1 MVINRSNVMRIQFYH
16 QFYAG
21 PEAPGPAQ
29 PRRLTRLLADRGHQV
44 DVIAC
49 DFNVYNEQD
58 ELAED
63 YRIASGGSVTVHR
76 LHAPRGLRSSL
87 QNRLKTY
94 VSFAWSAY
102 WYGCRLAVPDVIL
115 ASIQP
120 MFVGYSALRL
130 ARRWKKPFLLEV
142 RDLWPDALVVKGAI
156 APWQAVPIQALA
168 GTLYFGAERIV
179 SLTPGIKVE
188 LLKKGIDQKRL
199 DLFPNGFDEDAFRLE
214 PGTRELVRERYGW
227 GEKFVAIYTGIHAEV
242 TAVEVIVQAAS
253 LLRQRP
259 DIRFD
264 LFGSG
269 QSKAGAMAMAGQLGL
284 ENIHFH
290 DPVPKSMIPSILTGA
305 DAGIMTLFESPLI
318 HIYFENKFI
327 DYMGAH
333 KPILAAMGG
342 IQAELITR
350 FGAGTVVPAFD
361 HEGLAK
367 AVVDAAADPE
377 KCREMGEAGYR
388 FISKNIVQREILV
401 RYADLLEAMAKGEA
415 DHVPTWDP
423 FT

>member
-1 MVINRSNVMRIQFYH
+1 MRVQFYH

-29 PRRLTRLLADRGHQV
+29 PRKLTRLLAARGHHV

-49 DFNVYNEQD
+49 DFNAYNEQD
-58 ELAED
+58 ELPED
-63 YRIASGGSVTVHR
+63 YRSASGGRVTVHR
-76 LHAPRGLRSSL
+76 LPAPRALRSSL

-94 VSFAWSAY
+94 LCFAWSAY
-102 WYGCRLAVPDVIL
+102 WYGGRLPQPDLVL

-130 ARRWKKPFLLEV
+130 ARRWHKPFLLEV

-156 APWQAVPIQALA
+156 APWQAVPIQAIA
-168 GTLYFGAERIV
+168 HTLYFGAQRIV

-188 LLKKGIDQKRL
+188 LLKKGIERNRL
-199 DLFPNGFDEDAFRLE
+199 DLFPNGFDVDAFKLE
-214 PGTRELVRERYGW
+214 QKTRDQVRERYGW

-242 TAVEVIVQAAS
+242 TAIEVIVRAAS
-253 LLRQRP
+253 LLRDRP

-269 QSKAGAMAMAGQLGL
+269 QSKAGAIVLAKQLGL

-342 IQAELITR
+342 VQADLITR
-350 FGAGTVVPAFD
+350 FGAGKVVPAFD
-361 HEGLAK
+361 HDGLAK
-367 AVVDAAADPE
+367 AVVDAADHPE
-377 KCREMGEAGYR
+377 RCREMGEAGYR
-388 FISKNIVQREILV
+388 FISKNIVQREILE
-401 RYADLLEAMAKGEA
+401 RYAEVLEAMAKGES
-415 DHVPTWDP
+415 DRVPTWDP
-423 FT
+423 FS

>member
-1 MVINRSNVMRIQFYH
+1 MRVQLYH

-21 PEAPGPAQ
+21 AEAPGPAQ
-29 PRRLTRLLADRGHQV
+29 PRKLTRLLADRGHEV

-58 ELAED
+58 ELSED
-63 YRIASGGSVTVHR
+63 YRSVSGGRVTVHR
-76 LHAPRGLRSSL
+76 LPAPRGLRSSL

-94 VSFAWSAY
+94 LSFAWSAY
-102 WYGCRLAVPDVIL
+102 WYGGRLAVPDVL
-115 ASIQP
+115 MASIQP
-120 MFVGYSALRL
+120 LFVGYSALRL
-130 ARRWKKPFLLEV
+130 ARRWKKPLLLEV
-142 RDLWPDALVVKGAI
+142 RDLWPDALVVKGAL
-156 APWQAVPIQALA
+156 APWQAVPIQAMA
-168 GTLYFGAERIV
+168 RKLYHGAARLV
-179 SLTPGIKVE
+179 SLTPGIKTE
-188 LLKKGIDQKRL
+188 LVKKGIDRRGL

-214 PGTRELVRERYGW
+214 PGTRELVREQYGW
-227 GEKFVAIYTGIHAEV
+227 GETFVAIYTGIHAEV
-242 TAVEVIVQAAS
+242 TAVEVIVRAAS
-253 LLRQRP
+253 LLRERH

-269 QSKAGAMAMAGQLGL
+269 QSKAGAVALAEQLGL

-290 DPVPKSMIPSILTGA
+290 DPVAKSVIPSILAGA

-342 IQAELITR
+342 VQAELITR
-350 FGAGTVVPAFD
+350 FGAGMVVPAFD

-367 AVVDAAADPE
+367 AVVDTAADPE
-377 KCREMGEAGYR
+377 RCREMGEAGYR
-388 FISKNIVQREILV
+388 FISKNLVQREILE
-401 RYADLLEAMAKGEA
+401 RYADVLEALAKGEV
-415 DHVPTWDP
+415 DRMPTWDP
-423 FT
+423 FTCI